1 MQYRKFGKSGLDV
14 SILGFG
20 CMRLPVNPPEA
31 EGKDSDV
38 KSIDE
43 PEAIK
48 MIRYAID
55 NGVNYVD
62 TAYLYHE
69 GNSENLVAKALRDG
83 YREKV
88 MLATKLPIWLVKC
101 KEDFDKFLDEQLAKL
116 ETEYLDVYLL
126 HALDKSRW
134 NKVMEL
140 IY

>member
-83 YREKV
+83 YRERSCWLQSSY
-88 MLATKLPIWLVKC
+88 LAGKC

-116 ETEYLDVYLL
+116 ETEYLDVYCCMP
-126 HALDKSRW
+126 W
-134 NKVMEL
+134 INQVE
-140 IY
+140 